1 MEKYYCENCRIL
13 YDGLDVCRVCGNEV
27 INKIWIEVQNQNG
40 SSELRTDQSGVQS
53 VGNSKVFEFAY
64 TLFNGF
70 ENP

>member
-40 SSELRTDQSGVQS
+40 SSELRTD
-53 VGNSKVFEFAY
+53 
-64 TLFNGF
+64 
-70 ENP
+70 